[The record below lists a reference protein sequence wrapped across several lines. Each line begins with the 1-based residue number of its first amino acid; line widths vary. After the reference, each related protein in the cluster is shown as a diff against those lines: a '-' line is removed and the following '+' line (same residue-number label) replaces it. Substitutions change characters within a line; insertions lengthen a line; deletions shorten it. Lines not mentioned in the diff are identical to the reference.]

1 VGIPIGFT
9 VGGLLASQLVRV
21 LGWPAIFVVGGLLPL
36 VMVPLLA
43 LWLPESAALTS
54 TIRRH
59 KSSRSTI

>member
-1 VGIPIGFT
+1 MSQGRLVILMSVGIPIGFT

-43 LWLPESAALTS
+43 
-54 TIRRH
+54 
-59 KSSRSTI
+59 